1 VNVPRPRPRT
11 LWPLPCV
18 AAVLLATLAPIE
30 ALAAPADDWSL
41 EHKSDDPAL
50 VSQRMTK
57 LRKNPFDG
65 SQWRALQRAIGTKA
79 LAQRVAGLL
88 EKKPT
93 DTALRI
99 LDARAQWAQGDPSG
113 AAKKLAALHGKA
125 GRWEDDV
132 LMLRI
137 EMLEA
142 AAEPTAA
149 IAALETAAAG
159 AGDKTATKLLSRAY
173 DIAEG
178 ADLGSKGLELARALA
193 KRSTDQS
200 ARLRLAR
207 AATRAGETDEADRTY
222 ADAITH
228 AKGREADELVAER
241 ARARLEG
248 DNAAGASKLLWGLL
262 DTPGHGAESVRAGW
276 WDLLAEAHRRDGSTE
291 VLVARLSKWLADHD
305 GDAAGWRTL
314 AQAQETAGLDATKAW
329 RKVLDLQPRDAE
341 SHGELIDALD
351 QKGDTSAARE
361 EYARM
366 VDRHPHEVEL
376 GLELAARMIAAGQRE
391 EALRLAGDI
400 ERRVGKRS
408 RELMLLLDFYNLQ
421 DEPDRALVVAQRI
434 VKLGPRKLEARVALG
449 EQLYQM
455 GRVTEALEQ
464 WGTIPGL
471 VRPPHA
477 GYAKHAEI
485 LSEHG
490 RTAEAAVSLKKAL
503 KLAPAEPRYLRL
515 RAMLAEDQ
523 RRPQMAL
530 ELWEQVRKL
539 ARSESEKL
547 LRDEARTRV
556 VELLVGGTIP
566 RRRAQLEGAEGE
578 ARAVLD
584 KGEPLADAVEAGRF
598 LSELYTRQENYP
610 SAVQVQ
616 HQLLELSPD
625 DPTRLSDLATAQ
637 RRAGQVQSA
646 MGTLEELL
654 QAEPGRSADVLAE
667 MSELAF
673 EAGDAKGALDAASR
687 AAGKD
692 RTQVEALIRLG
703 QMHERQGDM
712 DEARR
717 AYEEALD
724 VVPGDARARLRI
736 AELELTEGKDEKAA
750 ETLRS
755 VLDDGG
761 PPELM
766 REAGRRALDL
776 AEASGDTMDLFAVAL
791 DRTSKHPEADEPRE
805 LLLDA
810 LDRVDHEKAR
820 AWIREG
826 KDPTAREA
834 ALRGPLVAALTRG
847 SVGARLRAAEHLGW
861 LGLPKTAAALAKMGA
876 SLSAP
881 RDSTA
886 TVRDAFERT
895 RIAAI
900 RAAGTL
906 RDPESVDVLRQ
917 IVDDGGQTAPARHAA
932 GWALAQTEDGAAA
945 EALAGELKFQNDPLL
960 SSLAC
965 IALAHRPRKE
975 VSADVRASIDNASR
989 YGRSE
994 QVRHTCAFAA
1004 AALRA
1009 DDDLD
1014 GYVKQVRSSD
1024 PMLAAIAAWRL
1035 GRMRTGSD
1043 EAIEALLTRYVGPG
1057 GLARDASAAA
1067 LSRLLGKPDANAE
1080 IAAVPAPPR
1089 GSGWT
1094 KVVDR
1099 WLESELAP
1107 EPTVLTAEALA
1118 SHRQRLAAA
1127 LDAASAGTR
1136 AERQSAA
1143 EVVEGCASP
1152 PGAPAGRHAC
1162 LAPLVDGPVALP
1174 VRD

>member
-1 VNVPRPRPRT
+1 M
-11 LWPLPCV
+11 
-18 AAVLLATLAPIE
+18 AAVLFATLAAPIT
-30 ALAAPADDWSL
+30 ASAAPAGDDWSL
-41 EHKSDDPAL
+41 EHRNDDPAL

-79 LAQRVAGLL
+79 LAARVASLL
-88 EKKPT
+88 EKRPS
-93 DTALRI
+93 DTALVI
-99 LDARAQWAQGDPSG
+99 LGARAQWAQGDPSG

-125 GRWEDDV
+125 GRWEDEV

-142 AAEPTAA
+142 AAEHGTA
-149 IAALETAAAG
+149 IGALETAAAG
-159 AGDKTATKLLSRAY
+159 ASDKTATKLLTRAY
-173 DIAEG
+173 EIADR
-178 ADLGSKGLELARALA
+178 ADLHGKALELARALA
-193 KRSTDQS
+193 KRSSEQG

-207 AATRAGETDEADRTY
+207 AAARAGEASEADRAF
-222 ADAITH
+222 ADALSH
-228 AKGREADELVAER
+228 AKGREADELQAER

-262 DTPGHGAESVRAGW
+262 EDAARGSATSRAGW
-276 WDLLAEAHRRDGSTE
+276 WDLLAEAHRRDASTD
-291 VLVARLSKWLADHD
+291 VLVSRLSKWLGDHD
-305 GDAAGWRTL
+305 DDAAAWRTL
-314 AQAQETAGLDATKAW
+314 AQAQETAGMDATKAW
-329 RKVLDLQPRDAE
+329 RKVLELQPRDAE

-351 QKGDTSAARE
+351 QKGDTTAARE

-376 GLELAARMIAAGQRE
+376 GLELAARMIAAGQRD
-391 EALRLAGDI
+391 EALELADDI
-400 ERRVGKRS
+400 ERRVGRRS
-408 RELMLLLDFYNLQ
+408 RELMLVLDFYNLH
-421 DEPDRALVVAQRI
+421 DEPDRALEVAERI
-434 VKLGPRKLEARVALG
+434 VELGPRKLEARVALG

-455 GRVTEALEQ
+455 GRITEALEQ

-471 VRPPHA
+471 LRPAHA
-477 GYAKHAEI
+477 GFAKHAEI

-503 KLAPAEPRYLRL
+503 KLAPTEPRYLRL

-539 ARSESEKL
+539 AASPDAKL

-566 RRRAQLEGAEGE
+566 RRRAQLESAEAD
-578 ARAVLD
+578 ARALLD
-584 KGEPLADAVEAGRF
+584 KGEPLAEAVEAGRF
-598 LSELYTRQENYP
+598 LSELYTRQENYA

-625 DPTRLSDLATAQ
+625 DPSRLSDLATAQ

-736 AELELTEGKDEKAA
+736 AELELTEGKGDRAA
-750 ETLRS
+750 ATLRE
-755 VLDDGG
+755 VLDAGG

-776 AEASGDTMDLFAVAL
+776 AEASGDTMDLFSVAL
-791 DRTSKHPEADEPRE
+791 DRTSKHPESDEPRE

-820 AWIREG
+820 AWIEAE
-826 KDPTAREA
+826 DTPARQA
-834 ALRGPLVAALTRG
+834 ALRTPLVAALTRG

-861 LGLPKTAAALAKMGA
+861 LGLPKTGVALAKMGA
-876 SLSAP
+876 TLSPP
-881 RDSTA
+881 RDATA
-886 TVRDAFERT
+886 TVREAFERT

-900 RAAGTL
+900 RAAGAL
-906 RDPESVDVLRQ
+906 HDPEATEVLRQ
-917 IVDDGGQTAPARHAA
+917 IVDDTSQPSAARHAA
-932 GWALAQTEDGAAA
+932 GWALAQTADRTAA
-945 EALAGELKFQNDPLL
+945 EALAGELKFQHDPLL

-975 VSADVRASIDNASR
+975 IDEDLLGSIDNASR

-1004 AALRA
+1004 AALRP
-1009 DDDLD
+1009 DDQLR
-1014 GYVKQVRSSD
+1014 GYVAQVRSSD
-1024 PMLAAIAAWRL
+1024 PTLAAIAAWRL
-1035 GRMRTGSD
+1035 GRMQSPQG
-1043 EAIEALLTRYVGPG
+1043 EAIEALFTRYVGPG

-1067 LSRLLGKPDANAE
+1067 LSRLLGDEGKRRE
-1080 IAAVPAPPR
+1080 IAAAPSPPR
-1089 GSGWT
+1089 GAGWT
-1094 KVVDR
+1094 TVVDR
-1099 WLESELAP
+1099 WLEAELAP
-1107 EPTVLTAEALA
+1107 APDVLTAHAIEG
-1118 SHRQRLAAA
+1118 HRDRLSAAI
-1127 LDAASAGTR
+1127 DAARAGTR

-1143 EVVEGCASP
+1143 DVVDGCAP
-1152 PGAPAGRHAC
+1152 PAGAPSGRYAC